1 MSDDG
6 TTTGIDSEL
15 LGVATGL
22 LDEMAEIRR
31 TIHRHPEVGLEL
43 PVTQRVVLEALDGL
57 GATVTTGTATTSV
70 VAEIDGGRPGP
81 TTLLRADM
89 DALPMPE
96 ETRLPYTSEV
106 DGAMHACGH
115 DAHTAMLLGAA
126 RILSERRSDLAGKA
140 VLMFQPGEE
149 GYGGAKVMLD
159 EGLLEDHGTVDRAFA
174 IHVTPV
180 IPSGFL
186 SSRPGALMA
195 SATAFEI
202 TVRGRGGHASMPHTA
217 IDPVPAAC
225 EMALA
230 FQTMVTRTIPAFEP
244 AVVTI
249 AHITAGTTSNVIPDT
264 AVLEGTLRA
273 VSEASNAKALAGL
286 HRVAAGVA
294 AAHNCTFE
302 FRQVGPG
309 YPVTTNDAGAV
320 SEALRVAGDVVG
332 AERTLDMP
340 FPVMAAEDWSF
351 VLQRVT
357 GSMMYLGMAPPGVE
371 HPAPNHSS
379 HMLIDEGAMPIGAA
393 MHVAMAMAPAR

>member
-6 TTTGIDSEL
+6 RATGIVSEL
-15 LGVATGL
+15 LGDGTRL
-22 LDEMAEIRR
+22 LDDMSEIRQA
-31 TIHRHPEVGLEL
+31 IHRHPEVGLDL
-43 PVTQRVVLEALDGL
+43 PVTQRIVLDALDGL

-96 ETRLPYTSEV
+96 ETGLPYASEV

-126 RILSERRSDLAGKA
+126 RILSERRGDFAGKA

-159 EGLLEDHGTVDRAFA
+159 EGLLDNHGPVDRAFA
-174 IHVTPV
+174 IHVTPA
-180 IPSGFL
+180 IPSGYL
-186 SSRPGALMA
+186 SSRPGPLMA
-195 SATAFEI
+195 SATAFVI
-202 TVRGRGGHASMPHTA
+202 TVTGRGGHASMPHTA
-217 IDPVPAAC
+217 VDPVPAAC

-249 AHITAGTTSNVIPDT
+249 ARVSAGTTSNVIPDT

-273 VSEASNAKALAGL
+273 VSEASNVKALAGL

-294 AAHNCTFE
+294 SAHNCTFE
-302 FRQVGPG
+302 FKHVGPA
-309 YPVTTNDAGAV
+309 YPVTVNDGAAAD
-320 SEALRVAGDVVG
+320 EALRVAGELVG
-332 AERTLDMP
+332 SERAVEMP

-379 HMLIDEGAMPIGAA
+379 RMLIDESAMPIGAA
-393 MHVAMAMAPAR
+393 MHVAMAMRS